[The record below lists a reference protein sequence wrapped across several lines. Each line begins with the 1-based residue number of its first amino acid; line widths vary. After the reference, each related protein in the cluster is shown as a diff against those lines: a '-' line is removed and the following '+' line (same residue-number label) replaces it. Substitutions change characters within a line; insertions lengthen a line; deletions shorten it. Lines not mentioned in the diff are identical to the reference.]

1 MGANC
6 RWVKEGHKVLW
17 HNANDEFLFFEGDTV
32 SEVQPADAHEVRA
45 ATFLKFYETF
55 CILIVHMLLQLFQC
69 QMRVKCLPFHR
80 QLNESQVLRYGSI
93 LRYIVDGAKP
103 FSAGLSVAQSI
114 VVHDPSPHRY
124 KDYMKVQGAAN
135 RPLFMPFWDI
145 AELDAV
151 REKLHPHISHMD
163 VSTYHVVV
171 RPFLL
176 FAVVATVL
184 N

>member
-1 MGANC
+1 M
-6 RWVKEGHKVLW
+6 LW
-17 HNANDEFLFFEGDTV
+17 HNANDKFFCFEGDTV
-32 SEVQPADAHEVRA
+32 TEVQAADAHEVRA
-45 ATFLKFYETF
+45 ATFFKFYETL
-55 CILIVHMLLQLFQC
+55 CILIAYMLLHILHALCASRASSFHQ
-69 QMRVKCLPFHR
+69 QMTL
-80 QLNESQVLRYGSI
+80 SQVLRYGSI

-114 VVHDPSPHRY
+114 VVHDPNPHRY
-124 KDYMKVQGAAN
+124 KDYTKVQGAAD

-171 RPFLL
+171 RPFLP
-176 FAVVATVL
+176 FAIVVTVL
-184 N
+184 I